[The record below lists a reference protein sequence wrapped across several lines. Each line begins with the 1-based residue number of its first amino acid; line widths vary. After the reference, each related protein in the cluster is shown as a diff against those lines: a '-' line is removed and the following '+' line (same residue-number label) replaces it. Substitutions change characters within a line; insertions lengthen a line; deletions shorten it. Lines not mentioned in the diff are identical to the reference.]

1 MGIKKYRCEEGYA
14 MDGHEYMHHLEKCET
29 CWQSPCKRAEE
40 YANKHGWSYEVKV
53 LRHTGE
59 A

>member
-1 MGIKKYRCEEGYA
+1 